1 MDDESKN
8 APLDALLDSLLCS
21 YSAADPRPGYQTRLR
36 AVVRERGKRVA
47 PASILML
54 AGSAAAIVLFAWVM
68 ILRTDIERVV
78 PDRAA
83 VTKSIPARA
92 TGDARPALTMIRPAV
107 KAAAGG
113 RFAEAHKRTNSRAI
127 LEMAAT
133 GDGVPILVFEQEKL
147 YLSSEQL
154 PEPQPAVEHQAAAPA
169 ISIQDLGVAPIET
182 NAPIEIRDITSPKS
196 GSEKGSL

>member
-1 MDDESKN
+1 MADEN
-8 APLDALLDSLLCS
+8 RDWQLDGLLDSLLCS

-36 AVVRERGKRVA
+36 AVVRERRKRVERT
-47 PASILML
+47 SILML
-54 AGSAAAIVLFAWVM
+54 AGSAAAIVLLAWVM
-68 ILRTDIERVV
+68 IAKTDIEKVV
-78 PDRAA
+78 PDRVA
-83 VTKSIPARA
+83 VNKSIPARA
-92 TGDARPALTMIRPAV
+92 TGDGRPALPMIRPAV

-113 RFAEAHKRTNSRAI
+113 RFAEVHQQTDSRAI
-127 LEMAAT
+127 LEVAEAR
-133 GDGVPILVFEQEKL
+133 DGVPILVFEQEKL

-182 NAPIEIRDITSPKS
+182 NAPIEIRDISPSKS